1 MLARFFAFILAFSFT
16 AFADNPH
23 AVADDPPPLPIS
35 VAQVLPQASG
45 GILIG
50 ADDLATATETGRGM
64 VGVREQVGKFER
76 VRLQVRKHDVYID
89 GFQVVYEDGT
99 TASHEVDLHIPEG
112 RTSDWVSVDGSQF
125 IDRIEISF
133 HANPASER
141 QARIEVMGEYAD
153 GWLRDEGA
161 KFNDG
166 WVLLG
171 AQPAGFVGFD
181 TGIIPI
187 GEHINGFSKI
197 RVMVHDRAITLNQ
210 IRVIYGNGD
219 EDIIPVRAR
228 IEGGSAF
235 GPVEL
240 REAPRRIREIQ
251 ARYRSRFIDRAARG
265 KGMAIVEVWARR

>member
-1 MLARFFAFILAFSFT
+1 MLARFFIFILAFT
-16 AFADNPH
+16 VAAFVGNPD

-50 ADDLATATETGRGM
+50 TNDLGPAAGTGRGA
-64 VGVREQVGKFER
+64 VEVREQVGKFGR

-89 GFQVVYEDGT
+89 GFQVIYEDGT

-112 RTSDWVSVDGSQF
+112 RTSDWVSVDGSRF
-125 IDRIEISF
+125 IDRVEISF
-133 HANPASER
+133 HANPDSEGQSR
-141 QARIEVMGEYAD
+141 VEIMGEYAD

-166 WVLLG
+166 WILLG

-187 GEHINGFSKI
+187 GEHSNGFSKI
-197 RVMVHDRAITLNQ
+197 RVMVRDRAITLNQ

-228 IEGGSAF
+228 IDGGSTF

-240 REAPRRIREIQ
+240 RDAPRSIHEIQ
-251 ARYRSRFIDRAARG
+251 TRYRSRFIDRAARG